1 MPEIGEFAKMCPSP
15 PLHDEEPLSRLVA
28 SPSSFVTR
36 RAASMMTFPMR
47 EFAYFFAGPGFDIA
61 VPILDDHPL

>member
-1 MPEIGEFAKMCPSP
+1 
-15 PLHDEEPLSRLVA
+15 
-28 SPSSFVTR
+28 
-36 RAASMMTFPMR
+36 MMTFPMR